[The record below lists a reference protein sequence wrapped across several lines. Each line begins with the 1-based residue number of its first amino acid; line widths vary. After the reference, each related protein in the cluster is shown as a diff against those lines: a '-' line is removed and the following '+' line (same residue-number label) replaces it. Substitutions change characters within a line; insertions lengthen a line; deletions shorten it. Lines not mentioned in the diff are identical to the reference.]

1 MRNIQDEPHKH
12 LSLNERVEIYTLVQ
26 QGKSLREIGE
36 KVGRNVGTISRELK
50 RNKSR
55 CDLPYTPVK
64 AHENAARRAVTQ
76 RSKAPLKDHETY
88 FYVKEKLVGEK
99 WSPETIAGRIKTD
112 KPGLSICHETIY
124 EYIYSKGR
132 RHKLWT
138 HLAESRQKRR
148 RWKGRIVRKDKPSS
162 KIPGAVSILKRPA
175 CVDKRKTEGHIE
187 TDLMEGVRSEKPV
200 LSVEVFR
207 KTRYTQLTKLP
218 NKKAETKEKILTKK
232 LKMVR
237 SLQKSNRPILKSI
250 TADNGSE
257 NTNHQKVS
265 KELKTKVFFCQPYH
279 SWEKG
284 TVENTI
290 KRIRRFIPKG
300 TPLSQFNDIQIQWL
314 ENKMNN
320 TPRKCLNYLTPNEA
334 FEKEVN
340 SYKFR
345 KYRKSKEASVAFRA
359 RM

>member
-1 MRNIQDEPHKH
+1 MRKTQKETYKH
-12 LSLNERVEIYTLVQ
+12 LALDERVEIYALFK
-26 QGKSLREIGE
+26 QGRSLREIGK
-36 KVGRNVGTISRELK
+36 KVGRDVGTVSRELK

-55 CDLPYTPVK
+55 CDRPYTPVK
-64 AHENAARRAVTQ
+64 AQENATRRTVKQ
-76 RSKAPLKDHETY
+76 RTKAPLKNPETY
-88 FYVKEKLVGEK
+88 FYVKEKLVEEK

-112 KPGLSICHETIY
+112 KPGLSVCHETIY
-124 EYIYSKGR
+124 EYIHGKGKRQKLWKYLAEGHKKRRKRKGR
-132 RHKLWT
+132 D
-138 HLAESRQKRR
+138 
-148 RWKGRIVRKDKPSS
+148 VRKDKLTL
-162 KIPGAVSILKRPA
+162 KIPGAVSILDRPS
-175 CVDKRKTEGHIE
+175 CVNKRKTEGHLE

-218 NKKAETKEKILTKK
+218 NKRAKTKEKALTKK

-237 SLQKSNRPILKSI
+237 SLEKSTRPILKSI

-257 NTNHQKVS
+257 NTNHKEIS
-265 KELKTKVFFCQPYH
+265 KKLKTKVFFCQPYH

-300 TPLSQFNDIQIQWL
+300 TPLSQFSDTQIQWL

-345 KYRKSKEASVAFRA
+345 KYRKEKEASVALPP